1 MRKFPIGEYVIENY
15 GKPYIIAEM
24 NSSHNGK
31 IEVAKQMIDEAIACG
46 CNAVKFQSW
55 SAESLYSKNY
65 YDENVIARRMV
76 QRFSLSPDNLK
87 ELACYSRE
95 KGIHFSSTPYS
106 EEEVDFLIDECNAD
120 FIKIASMDIN
130 NYDFLEY
137 IAKKNRPL
145 ILSTGMATFDE
156 VSNAMRIVEQY
167 QEKVCILHCVSV
179 YPVENEGI
187 NLTRLQQ
194 LKDMFVEYPVGFSDH
209 TQGSV
214 AAVCAVA
221 MGSPI
226 IEKHFTLDS
235 GKIGWDNQ
243 MATEPEQMKIL
254 VDSCNEAYKARNMSS
269 ESIAVKEAKQRSMM
283 RRSIVAKRALTAG
296 KRLSKEDLDAK
307 RPGIGIPPSEMCKI
321 VGRVLRRDI
330 QENEII
336 FLEDMI

>member
-156 VSNAMRIVEQY
+156 VSTAMRIVEQY

-307 RPGIGIPPSEMCKI
+307 RPEIGIPPSEMCKI

>member
-156 VSNAMRIVEQY
+156 VSTAMRIVEQY

-283 RRSIVAKRALTAG
+283 RRSIVAKRAQ
-296 KRLSKEDLDAK
+296 KEL
-307 RPGIGIPPSEMCKI
+307 I
-321 VGRVLRRDI
+321 VVNDKFYGL
-330 QENEII
+330 
-336 FLEDMI
+336 